1 MSDLAAIQSSPAS
14 AWLQQLKQTGAIS
27 ALDFHFAQSFAH
39 SEHREPLMIAAA
51 IVSNELSAGHVCV
64 DMASL
69 ARRCELLGACP
80 IEHHQESRFWLALL
94 SQSEAVQQ
102 ADSAAKANDP
112 QQQAKPL
119 VLQYQRLYLHRY
131 WHYEQQ
137 VAEYFSDI
145 GAACAFSP
153 VDISTRI
160 QALFGSDWA
169 MLLQAKS
176 SYPAEQM
183 AVYAE
188 QFLDVNDPVLL
199 SNRGWLN
206 RLAAITEAQDLHEF
220 VNGIAASSQINWQQ
234 LAALQACYQTRLVIS
249 GGPGTGKTTTV
260 TRLLALLQDLQLSA
274 GKPPLSIQLVAP
286 TGKAAARLS
295 ESIIGAKHQLNASE
309 QTIATI
315 PEQASTIHRL
325 LGVIPGRA
333 EFRHH
338 ANNPLALDML
348 VVDEASMID
357 LPLMVKLLAAMPK
370 QARLILLGDKDQLAS
385 VEAGAVLG
393 DLCAFISHGYS
404 AKLVAFLQACSGFNL
419 AQQQASSPLA
429 IADKLCL
436 LRKSYRFDAR
446 SGIGLLAGA
455 VNQGRAAQALEL
467 LMSQRPD
474 LPYQALNQATYQDL
488 LGRVVQGYQPYLSAL
503 QQGEAMQQVF
513 TLFHRFQLLVAL
525 RKGELGVSGL
535 NQRLESLLQR
545 QGLIALPASS
555 DSVWYVGRPVM
566 IEQND
571 HEQQLYNGDIGICAA
586 DDSGQ
591 LMVAF
596 ESANG
601 LRWLLPSRLPAHQ
614 SVYAMTVHKSQ
625 GSEFDQVVMLLPP
638 AKQALVNRELLYTAI
653 TRAKSEF
660 SLYAEP
666 DSIRAACRNKTQRR
680 SGLVERLTAESS

>member
-1 MSDLAAIQSSPAS
+1 MNNLTATPSLSVT
-14 AWLQQLKQTGAIS
+14 AWLQQLKQAGAIS
-27 ALDFHFAQSFAH
+27 ALDFHFAKSFAS
-39 SEHREPLMIAAA
+39 SEQSEALMVAAA
-51 IVSNELSAGHVCV
+51 IVSNELNAGHICV
-64 DMASL
+64 DMTTL
-69 ARRCELLGACP
+69 VRRCQLLGACP
-80 IEHHQESRFWLALL
+80 IEQYQDSQFWLTLL
-94 SQSEAVQQ
+94 SQSTSIQQ
-102 ADSAAKANDP
+102 VDSDLQANAA
-112 QQQAKPL
+112 QAKPL

-137 VAEYFSDI
+137 IAQYFAHSESV
-145 GAACAFSP
+145 CRFSP
-153 VDISTRI
+153 ADITPRM
-160 QALFGSDWA
+160 QRLFSRDWA
-169 MLLQAKS
+169 MLLKAKLRYS
-176 SYPAEQM
+176 REQM

-188 QFLDVNDPVLL
+188 QFLDVYDPALL
-199 SNRGWLN
+199 SNSAWLN
-206 RLAAITEAQDLHEF
+206 QLTHISDQPSLTEF
-220 VNGIAASSQINWQQ
+220 VHGIAASSRINWQQ
-234 LAALQACYQTRLVIS
+234 LAALQACYQPRLVIS

-274 GKPPLSIQLVAP
+274 GKAPLSIQLVAP

-338 ANNPLALDML
+338 ADNPLALDML

-357 LPLMVKLLAAMPK
+357 MPLMVKLLAAMPK
-370 QARLILLGDKDQLAS
+370 QARIILLGDKDQLAS

-404 AKLVAFLQACSGFNL
+404 ANLVAFLQACSGFNL
-419 AQQQASSPLA
+419 APQQASSPLA

-446 SGIGLLAGA
+446 SGIGLLAKA
-455 VNQGRAAQALEL
+455 VNQGHAEQALEL
-467 LMSQRPD
+467 LQSQRAD
-474 LPYQALNQATYQDL
+474 LPYQALNQGAYQDL
-488 LGRVVQGYQPYLSAL
+488 LTRVMQGYQPYLVAL
-503 QQGEAMQQVF
+503 QQGEAMEQVF
-513 TLFHRFQLLVAL
+513 AKFHRFQLLVAL
-525 RKGELGVSGL
+525 RNGELGVTGL
-535 NQRLESLLQR
+535 NQRLEKLLQK
-545 QGLIALPASS
+545 QGLIALPAST
-555 DSVWYVGRPVM
+555 DSVWYIGRPVM

-586 DDSGQ
+586 DDTGQ

-625 GSEFDQVVMLLPP
+625 GSEFHQVAMLLPP
-638 AKQALVNRELLYTAI
+638 TKQALVNRELLYTAI
-653 TRAKSEF
+653 TRAKSTF
-660 SLYAEP
+660 SLYADP
-666 DSIRAACRNKTQRR
+666 DSISTACRNKTQRR
-680 SGLVERLTAESS
+680 SGLVERLVNGVE